1 MKKDIFLLDM
11 DDTLFDFKRCEEK
24 NLIDTLAQ
32 FGIVADEVVLQR
44 FRTINKALW
53 EQLERGEVTKDEV
66 KVGRFERLFKEFGF
80 KADARAAAAAYFK
93 NFEEICFPF
102 DGAENFLRS
111 LKEHGQIYIVTN
123 GGTNIQKRHI
133 LDAGFQPMISA
144 MFISDEIG
152 YNKPS
157 NGFLQ
162 HVLRNIENFNKKRA
176 VWIGDSLTSDYEC
189 AKLGG
194 IDFILFAPEGAPL
207 NYGGT
212 SAKNYAEILELLN
225 I

>member
-24 NLIDTLAQ
+24 NLLDTLAQ
-32 FGIVADEVVLQR
+32 FEIYADERVLQR
-44 FRTINKALW
+44 FRTINKSLW
-53 EQLERGEVTKDEV
+53 EQLERGEITKDAV
-66 KVGRFERLFKEFGF
+66 KVGRFERLFDEFGF
-80 KADARAAAAAYFK
+80 KADAHTAAAAYFK
-93 NFEEICFPF
+93 NFENICFPF
-102 DGAENFLRS
+102 DGAENFLRK
-111 LKEHGQIYIVTN
+111 LTEHGQIYIVTN
-123 GGTNIQKRHI
+123 GGTNIQKRHVS
-133 LDAGFQPMISA
+133 DAGFQPMISA

-162 HVLRNIENFNKKRA
+162 YVLKKIENFDKKRA

-212 SAKNYAEILELLN
+212 SAKNYDEIFKILQ